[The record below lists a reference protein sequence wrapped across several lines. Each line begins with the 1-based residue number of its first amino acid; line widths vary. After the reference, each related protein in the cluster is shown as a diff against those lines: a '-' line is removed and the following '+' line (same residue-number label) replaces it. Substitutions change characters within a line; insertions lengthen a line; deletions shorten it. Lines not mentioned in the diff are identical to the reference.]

1 MNNLIFYGFGYV
13 SVLIRLII
21 ENDVSMTQRMIAIKM
36 NIAKNMDIFLLALPN
51 RKCNS
56 YENSKAYNFH

>member
-1 MNNLIFYGFGYV
+1 
-13 SVLIRLII
+13 
-21 ENDVSMTQRMIAIKM
+21 MTQRMIAIKM